1 MGILTALALLRWWV
15 LSRPLP
21 PTRRAAAYWLT
32 EPLGGALMAGLV
44 AALWFLHTGT
54 LTPDRL
60 IAWTR
65 EPAFWVALSCLSFHI
80 WRLSLAVNASRKLG
94 AETA

>member
-1 MGILTALALLRWWV
+1 MGAVPTAA
-15 LSRPLP
+15 

-54 LTPDRL
+54 LTPTD
-60 IAWTR
+60 
-65 EPAFWVALSCLSFHI
+65 
-80 WRLSLAVNASRKLG
+80 
-94 AETA
+94 